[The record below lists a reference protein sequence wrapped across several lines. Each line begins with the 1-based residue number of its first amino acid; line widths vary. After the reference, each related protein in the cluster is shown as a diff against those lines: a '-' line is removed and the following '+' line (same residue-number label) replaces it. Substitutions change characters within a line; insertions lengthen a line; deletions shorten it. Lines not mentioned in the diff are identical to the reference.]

1 MSVIT
6 VNPRFNPGRLMI
18 THNAKDALP
27 RREVD
32 AAINRHL
39 SGDWGDVCQSDW
51 QRNEQALRDGDRLL
65 SVYQTQ
71 AGEKFWIIT
80 ESDRSTTTVLLPSDC

>member
-18 THNAKDALP
+18 IRNAKNALP